1 MSEEEN
7 REEKKEE
14 NQPINDNEESG
25 TLQEKQ
31 TISKDQNTISSNK
44 NKSKKKKPNEIE
56 IDTKNSMKETNGKNK
71 FKNAYSSQSLQ

>member
-31 TISKDQNTISSNK
+31 TISKDQNTI
-44 NKSKKKKPNEIE
+44 
-56 IDTKNSMKETNGKNK
+56 
-71 FKNAYSSQSLQ
+71 